1 VLKVHKDLPVLKDQ
15 LVLKA
20 QLRQFLVHKARKE

>member
-1 VLKVHKDLPVLKDQ
+1 VVLSKVLLALPDLKVLPALTVLKDQ

-20 QLRQFLVHKARKE
+20 